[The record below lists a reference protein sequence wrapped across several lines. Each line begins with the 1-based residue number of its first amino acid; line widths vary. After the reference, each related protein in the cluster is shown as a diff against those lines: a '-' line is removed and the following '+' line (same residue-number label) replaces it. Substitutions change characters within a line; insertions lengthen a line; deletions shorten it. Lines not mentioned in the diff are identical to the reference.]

1 MSMIDDLLQLFCKR
15 DRRAAEIA
23 YACSDYL
30 SENNGKDLALLLDG
44 YDEYPEILR
53 KESLIAD
60 ILKRK
65 ELPNCSLIV
74 TSRPHA
80 TVKLRELATTRAFI
94 LGFTEAEREHYIKE
108 SMKDQQ
114 PKIDELTQ
122 YLQSHPT
129 ISNLCFVPFNMVV
142 LVYLYKQGMP
152 FPKTSTELYD
162 YFICITI
169 YRHLAKSGNQ
179 LCNSITEFIEF
190 PRLTDLPEPCNRII
204 QQLSKLS
211 LEALDDNKLIFT
223 LNEIKSACPDITVT
237 PGVINAFGLLQAVQH
252 YGLIGKAT
260 TFNFLHFSI
269 QEYLAA
275 HYITTLPADKELKFI
290 KEKFWSDTHLNM
302 FSIYVTLTKGQR
314 PAFKQFLC
322 NGNKMIISHVFL
334 ENQLQCFRLYH
345 CFREAGDVDIC
356 KTIEHSVAFRNK
368 VIELSNTRVTVGD
381 VECITV
387 FFTSVLCQ
395 EWMILN
401 LSYCYI
407 QDQGVHILCRGLL
420 HCNNIVINKLWLSHN
435 GLTTQSFPFISDII
449 IQCKVK
455 ALWIEGNHIA
465 EKNKQLYSML
475 TNPSTKLEK
484 LFMGNTKLSTGG
496 VIHLFEALMNNDKL
510 LELYINHNAI
520 TDDACDA
527 IITALA
533 KNSCLAKLFMC
544 NNPLTSEGMLNLVSG
559 LKNNN
564 TLELLR
570 LPRCC
575 CEMTI
580 RRIISIQQDIN
591 KNRIN
596 HGSQTMLRI
605 CYD

>member
-1 MSMIDDLLQLFCKR
+1 MTCVRIRLTKQ
-15 DRRAAEIA
+15 
-23 YACSDYL
+23 
-30 SENNGKDLALLLDG
+30 
-44 YDEYPEILR
+44 
-53 KESLIAD
+53 
-60 ILKRK
+60 KRK
-65 ELPNCSLIV
+65 KPNLHLKHWNTMCVCVCEYKFS
-74 TSRPHA
+74 SR
-80 TVKLRELATTRAFI
+80 
-94 LGFTEAEREHYIKE
+94 
-108 SMKDQQ
+108 Q
-114 PKIDELTQ
+114 
-122 YLQSHPT
+122 
-129 ISNLCFVPFNMVV
+129 
-142 LVYLYKQGMP
+142 
-152 FPKTSTELYD
+152 
-162 YFICITI
+162 
-169 YRHLAKSGNQ
+169 
-179 LCNSITEFIEF
+179 
-190 PRLTDLPEPCNRII
+190 
-204 QQLSKLS
+204 
-211 LEALDDNKLIFT
+211 
-223 LNEIKSACPDITVT
+223 
-237 PGVINAFGLLQAVQH
+237 
-252 YGLIGKAT
+252 
-260 TFNFLHFSI
+260 
-269 QEYLAA
+269 
-275 HYITTLPADKELKFI
+275 
-290 KEKFWSDTHLNM
+290 
-302 FSIYVTLTKGQR
+302 

-322 NGNKMIISHVFL
+322 NGDKMIISHVFL

-368 VIELSNTRVTVGD
+368 VIELSDTRVTAGD

-407 QDQGVHILCRGLL
+407 QDQGVHMLCRGLL

-435 GLTTQSFPFISDII
+435 GLTAQSCPFISDII

-455 ALWIEGNHIA
+455 ALWIEGNHITA
-465 EKNKQLYSML
+465 KNKQLYSML
-475 TNPSTKLEK
+475 TNSSTKLEK

-496 VIHLFEALMNNDKL
+496 VNHLFEALVNNDKL
-510 LELYINHNAI
+510 LELYINHNTI

-591 KNRIN
+591 KNRIS
-596 HGSQTMLRI
+596 HGSQAMLRI